1 MDDFA
6 SSVRRRL
13 KASGPGWS
21 IVYRP
26 IVEST
31 NDEARKAAQEGADE
45 GLVVLAD
52 VQTAGRGRM
61 GRTWHGSD
69 GSLLMTVLFRP
80 TFHPSKMFVLTMLSA
95 TGVREAIRNVCGLRC
110 DLKWPNDLLLGG
122 KKLGGILTEAGFHGE
137 RIDFA
142 VVGIGLNVN
151 FDVREYPD
159 ISGTATSLSAE
170 LGRPLERGELL
181 GEILDQV
188 AIRYEWAKRGDLD
201 LIHQEWRLALAH
213 LGKPVSVV
221 DRGHAL
227 EGIAEDV
234 DPEGTLII
242 RRRDGVLVR
251 VVTGD
256 VSLSPGD

>member
-6 SSVRRRL
+6 SSIQSRL
-13 KASGPGWS
+13 KTSNVDWN
-21 IVYRP
+21 IVHLP
-26 IVEST
+26 MTNST
-31 NDEARKAAQEGADE
+31 NDEAKSAAQDGAEEGM
-45 GLVVLAD
+45 VVLAD

-69 GSLLMTVLFRP
+69 GSLLMTLLLRP
-80 TFHPSKMFVLTMLSA
+80 SFHPSKMFVLTMLSA
-95 TGVREAIRNVCGLRC
+95 TAVREAIRNVCGLRC
-110 DLKWPNDLLLGG
+110 DLKWPNDVLLRGR
-122 KKLGGILTEAGFHGE
+122 KLGGILTEAGFHGE

-159 ISGTATSLSAE
+159 IAGTATSLSTE

-188 AIRYEWAKRGDLD
+188 AIRYEWAKRGALD
-201 LIHQEWRLALAH
+201 VIHQEWRLALAH
-213 LGKPVSVV
+213 LGRPVSVV
-221 DRGHAL
+221 DRGHVL

-234 DPEGTLII
+234 DAEGTLIV
-242 RRRDGVLVR
+242 RRRDGALVR

-256 VSLSPGD
+256 VSLSPGY